1 MAENERPAPAPE
13 PDHLTSDERNY
24 FTSRG
29 EAPIPEP
36 APAPAAEPV
45 AEPAAEPS
53 APPLEPSVTAEAAS
67 PPPPKMVDSGALAEE
82 RNRRKEAEAKAQQ
95 LQEQQIRMEER
106 IRMWQ
111 QQQQPRP
118 QQPQPPPNPDQ
129 DIFGAVN
136 HVMRT
141 QQQMAQELN
150 ATRQQQAQ
158 REALTQL
165 EQWGGHQQNE
175 FAKQTPDYMQA
186 LNYLRQSRGNELQ
199 AFGLN
204 PQETA
209 AQLLQEERQLLSFAA
224 QQRRNPAEMAY
235 AFAQQ
240 RGYRKGAGGNAGN
253 PSQQLDRINAGQQAA
268 RSLSG
273 VGGNAGGGAP
283 VGVEE
288 LLKMPMSEF
297 AAYKAK
303 NPAKFRRLKGG

>member
-1 MAENERPAPAPE
+1 MAENEQPAPAPA
-13 PDHLTSDERNY
+13 PDHLTSDERSY

-29 EAPIPEP
+29 ETPIPEP
-36 APAPAAEPV
+36 APEAAPAPEPT
-45 AEPAAEPS
+45 PEPS
-53 APPLEPSVTAEAAS
+53 AAPLEPSVTAEAV
-67 PPPPKMVDSGALAEE
+67 PPPSPKMVDSGALAEE
-82 RNRRKEAEAKAQQ
+82 RNRRKEAEEKARQLEMQQ
-95 LQEQQIRMEER
+95 ARMEER

-111 QQQQPRP
+111 QQQQPRA
-118 QQPQPPPNPDQ
+118 QQPQQPPNPDQ

-150 ATRQQQAQ
+150 ASRQQQAQ

-175 FAKQTPDYMQA
+175 FAKQTPDYFEA
-186 LNYLRQSRGNELQ
+186 LQHLRQSRGNELQ

-204 PQETA
+204 PQQTA

-240 RGYRKGAGGNAGN
+240 RGYRKGAGNGQNN
-253 PSQQLDRINAGQQAA
+253 PAQQLDRINAGQQAA

>member
-1 MAENERPAPAPE
+1 MAENEQPAPAAA
-13 PDHLTSDERNY
+13 PDHLTSDERSY

-29 EAPIPEP
+29 ETPIPEP
-36 APAPAAEPV
+36 APEAAPAAEPT
-45 AEPAAEPS
+45 PEPS
-53 APPLEPSVTAEAAS
+53 AAPLEPSVTAAEPSA
-67 PPPPKMVDSGALAEE
+67 PPPPKMVDSGALGEE
-82 RNRRKEAEAKAQQ
+82 RNRRKEAEERARQAEAQQ
-95 LQEQQIRMEER
+95 ARMEER

-111 QQQQPRP
+111 QQQQPRQQLP
-118 QQPQPPPNPDQ
+118 QQPPNPDQ

-158 REALTQL
+158 REAITQL
-165 EQWGGHQQNE
+165 EQWGAHQQGE
-175 FAKQTPDYMQA
+175 FAKQTPDYFEA
-186 LNYLRQSRGNELQ
+186 LTHLRQSRGNELQ

-204 PQETA
+204 PQQTA

-240 RGYRKGAGGNAGN
+240 RGYRKGVGNGGN
-253 PSQQLDRINAGQQAA
+253 PSQQLDRISAGQQAA

-288 LLKMPMSEF
+288 LLKMPMAEF

>member
-1 MAENERPAPAPE
+1 MAENERPAPAPA

-29 EAPIPEP
+29 EAPIPDP
-36 APAPAAEPV
+36 APAPVPEPPPPPPPAEP
-45 AEPAAEPS
+45 EPS
-53 APPLEPSVTAEAAS
+53 GPPAEPSVTVEA
-67 PPPPKMVDSGALAEE
+67 PPPKMVDSGALAEE
-82 RNRRKEAEAKAQQ
+82 RNRRKDAEAKAQQ

-118 QQPQPPPNPDQ
+118 PQPEPPPNPDQ

-158 REALTQL
+158 REALMQL
-165 EQWGGHQQNE
+165 EQWGGHQQVE
-175 FAKQTPDYMQA
+175 FAKQTPDYYEA
-186 LNYLRQSRGNELQ
+186 LNHLRQSRGNELQ

-204 PQETA
+204 PQQTA

-240 RGYRKGAGGNAGN
+240 RGYRKGAGGNN
-253 PSQQLDRINAGQQAA
+253 PSQQLDRINAGQQAS

-283 VGVEE
+283 VGIEE
-288 LLKMPMSEF
+288 LLKMPMNEF
-297 AAYKAK
+297 VAYKTK